1 MEAGIYTSHGGYPR
15 ECKTPRASTLEEPP
29 RWKIR
34 GDSVSV
40 DGAAT
45 ESIRILR
52 CVQQYLM
59 TPPPLKVFAVASP
72 NDYIEVNPRKCGGV
86 PVFRDTRI
94 PVWILFDYLE
104 GHGGLQGF
112 EDAYGEQVD
121 MEIVRGFLH
130 ALGERYRNEGE
141 VAA

>member
-1 MEAGIYTSHGGYPR
+1 MI
-15 ECKTPRASTLEEPP
+15 
-29 RWKIR
+29 
-34 GDSVSV
+34 
-40 DGAAT
+40 
-45 ESIRILR
+45 
-52 CVQQYLM
+52 
-59 TPPPLKVFAVASP
+59 PPPLKVFAVASP

-104 GHGGLQGF
+104 GHDGLQGF

-130 ALGERYRNEGE
+130 ALGEPYRNEGE